1 MLGIA
6 RADYGHSAPA
16 LPRSMV
22 ESYAK
27 ESGAKQAPGWAA
39 TKEESSRKAARS
51 PAVRLSGSE
60 PSKYPG
66 SRGRT
71 IFLIARYSERASL
84 RAPRDGPGYGDA
96 ALETFA
102 RSVMV
107 SNIAGAAAQIGGNT
121 DESDGSM
128 VGSQVADLEELRA
141 DMLDAVEAEMLAQGT
156 DDGGMYE
163 TLEGIYSGI
172 YSHMTNDVMGNNKS
186 VTLTPVETTPAVVL
200 AYELYGD
207 AARGDEIAARNAV
220 HNPLFVPPRALSILE
235 R

>member
-1 MLGIA
+1 M
-6 RADYGHSAPA
+6 
-16 LPRSMV
+16 
-22 ESYAK
+22 
-27 ESGAKQAPGWAA
+27 
-39 TKEESSRKAARS
+39 
-51 PAVRLSGSE
+51 
-60 PSKYPG
+60 
-66 SRGRT
+66 
-71 IFLIARYSERASL
+71 IARYSERASL
-84 RAPRDGPGYGDA
+84 RAPREGPGYGDA

-107 SNIAGAAAQIGGNT
+107 SNIAGASAQIGGST
-121 DESDGSM
+121 DETGLSM

-156 DDGGMYE
+156 DDGDMYE

-200 AYELYGD
+200 AYEQYGD